1 MWLLSSF
8 WKWKS
13 PNIKY
18 SPSCSFVL
26 GQVVLHISSLFN
38 CPSTNTNPC
47 LLEGSKRM
55 LFLSQKMGDWTS
67 IHHNQRLFAKT
78 VTVTKAQF
86 NSYQQCQRQ
95 STTSKKYY
103 YSPRALELP
112 KILTLETIM
121 FCSCQIDND

>member
-1 MWLLSSF
+1 MWLLSLSR
-8 WKWKS
+8 KWKS

-18 SPSCSFVL
+18 SFDLDKIVL
-26 GQVVLHISSLFN
+26 QTSLFFN
-38 CPSTNTNPC
+38 YPSTNTNPC

-112 KILTLETIM
+112 MILTLETIM
-121 FCSCQIDND
+121 CCSCQIDND